1 VHVAAG
7 LSASGILPAH
17 GLATLEVFAE
27 PGERL
32 RAVRGAIRVPRE
44 PGLGAE

>member
-1 VHVAAG
+1 M
-7 LSASGILPAH
+7 LPAH
-17 GLATLEVFAE
+17 GLATLDVFAD

-44 PGLGAE
+44 PGLGVA